1 MEIILY
7 TETDCEDCVNLK
19 NLLKKANIKFENKDL
34 NEESKNLMNKHP
46 NKWEHLDLIKDYN
59 LPPWVPTAVIKNNDK
74 MTFVCSSNKT
84 GNEGNIY
91 IAEEPEIMI
100 KQIKKILEL

>member
-7 TETDCEDCVNLK
+7 TETDCEDCENLK
-19 NLLKKANIKFENKDL
+19 NLLKKANIKFKNKDL
-34 NEESKNLMNKHP
+34 NEESENLMNKHP
-46 NKWEHLDLIKDYN
+46 NKWEHIDLIRDYN

-84 GNEGNIY
+84 GNKGNIF
-91 IAEEPEIMI
+91 IAEDNEKLFNTIV
-100 KQIKKILEL
+100 ELID